1 MEIYVKCFGIF
12 PYIQFDYSFRTLAV
26 IRLFLSISR
35 LACRYANERARA
47 AREASERASNYGVLS
62 KAFFPSFTPP
72 FFPAAVVV
80 VGKKQGIILY
90 LEPTFTRE
98 KQRERVAA
106 GESVLA

>member
-1 MEIYVKCFGIF
+1 MQVC
-12 PYIQFDYSFRTLAV
+12 
-26 IRLFLSISR
+26 
-35 LACRYANERARA
+35 ERASEGGRGGPRA